1 MSFGGANVSDVLLS
15 AMKVAELNHRVIA
28 NNIANSDTPH
38 FSPSVLDFQRTLKA
52 AVAGGGDHIALRT
65 SRSRHQD
72 RARVHTQLERK
83 SALSKNDFNQVDL
96 EEEVSRLAENRG
108 RYTLYS
114 RLLTKKFQIA
124 GELLDS
130 LAR

>member
-1 MSFGGANVSDVLLS
+1 MSFGGANVSQVLVS

-38 FSPSVLDFQRTLKA
+38 FSPSVLDFQRTLQA

-96 EEEVSRLAENRG
+96 EEELSRLAENRG

-114 RLLTKKFQIA
+114 RLLTKKFQVA

>member
-1 MSFGGANVSDVLLS
+1 MPFGGADVSRVLVS

-38 FSPSVLDFQRTLKA
+38 FSPTALDFQRTLKA
-52 AVAGGGDHIALRT
+52 AVAGGGDHVALRT

-72 RARVHTQLERK
+72 RTRVHTELERK
-83 SALSKNDFNQVDL
+83 SILSKNDYNQVDL

-108 RYTLYS
+108 RYTVYS
-114 RLLTKKFQIA
+114 RLLTKKYQMA

>member
-1 MSFGGANVSDVLLS
+1 MSFGGANVSQVLVS

-96 EEEVSRLAENRG
+96 EEELSRLAENRG

-114 RLLTKKFQIA
+114 RLLTKKFQVA

>member
-1 MSFGGANVSDVLLS
+1 MSFGGANVSDVLVS

-114 RLLTKKFQIA
+114 RLLTKKFQVA